1 MIQNSTNA
9 MPNGTDIGPHFT
21 NAANNTNI
29 SPDIGIAHGVPHLN
43 SSGMNDGSIQLGP
56 LHIGPNGIDFIGIGT
71 SYLSIAVGIA
81 NICLLIAL
89 VYIYMKN
96 YRQLKSKFTMGLL
109 VFASLL
115 LLQNVV
121 STGVLIL
128 NLIMGMGHHGFDL
141 DRPQFPLSSINVI
154 QLIALSIL
162 LKITLD

>member
-1 MIQNSTNA
+1 MTENSTNP
-9 MPNGTDIGPHFT
+9 MPNGTEIGPHFT
-21 NAANNTNI
+21 NAPNGTNT
-29 SPDIGIAHGVPHLN
+29 SPDIGIGHGAPID
-43 SSGMNDGSIQLGP
+43 SGMHDGGITLGP
-56 LHIGPNGIDFIGIGT
+56 LHIGPNGIDVGGIGT
-71 SYLSIAVGIA
+71 SYLSIIVGIA

-89 VYIYMKN
+89 IYIYMKN

-121 STGVLIL
+121 STGFLIL
-128 NLIMGMGHHGFDL
+128 NLVMGMGHHGFDI

-154 QLIALSIL
+154 QLIALSVL

>member
-9 MPNGTDIGPHFT
+9 MPNSPDIGPHFT
-21 NAANNTNI
+21 NAQNNTNMG
-29 SPDIGIAHGVPHLN
+29 PDIGIAHGVPHIN
-43 SSGMNDGSIQLGP
+43 SSGMNDGGIQLGP
-56 LHIGPNGIDFIGIGT
+56 IHIGPNGIDFVGIGT

-89 VYIYMKN
+89 IYIYMKN
-96 YRQLKSKFTMGLL
+96 YRQIKSKFTMGLL

-121 STGVLIL
+121 STGILIL
-128 NLIMGMGHHGFDL
+128 NLIMGINHHGFDL

>member
-1 MIQNSTNA
+1 MIQNSANA

-21 NAANNTNI
+21 NVPNNTNI
-29 SPDIGIAHGVPHLN
+29 GPNMGIAHDVSHLN
-43 SSGMNDGSIQLGP
+43 DGGIQLGP

-89 VYIYMKN
+89 IYIYMKN

-115 LLQNVV
+115 LLQNIV
-121 STGVLIL
+121 STLVLVL
-128 NLIMGMGHHGFDL
+128 NITLGMGHQGFDL

-154 QLIALSIL
+154 QLIALSVL

>member
-9 MPNGTDIGPHFT
+9 TPNGTDISPHFT
-21 NAANNTNI
+21 NVPNGKNMN
-29 SPDIGIAHGVPHLN
+29 PDIGIGHGAPHID
-43 SSGMNDGSIQLGP
+43 SGIHDGGITLGP
-56 LHIGPNGIDFIGIGT
+56 FHIGPNGIDIGGIGT
-71 SYLSIAVGIA
+71 SYLSIVVGIA

-89 VYIYMKN
+89 IYIYMKN

-121 STGVLIL
+121 STGFLIL
-128 NLIMGMGHHGFDL
+128 NLVMGMGQHGFDI

-154 QLIALSIL
+154 QLIALSVL